1 VLSAIFNFITL
12 GFWRGDYGMCELG
25 RKPGHLLV
33 GMSGPVGNGAKPG
46 KGEKKKAKK
55 DFNAI
60 IVIRAVNA
68 ERARPEVDT
77 LLAGEVS
84 RFRLAEIESNS
95 KGQGVLKYLIR
106 LSKRTDPRDLEDA
119 LLTRGAPNVIGV
131 RVH

>member
-1 VLSAIFNFITL
+1 
-12 GFWRGDYGMCELG
+12 MCELG

-33 GMSGPVGNGAKPG
+33 GAAASPATNGAKP
-46 KGEKKKAKK
+46 KADKKKAKK

-60 IVIRAVNA
+60 IVIRALNA

-84 RFRLAEIESNS
+84 RYRLAEIEANA

-119 LLTRGAPNVIGV
+119 LLARGAPNVIGA